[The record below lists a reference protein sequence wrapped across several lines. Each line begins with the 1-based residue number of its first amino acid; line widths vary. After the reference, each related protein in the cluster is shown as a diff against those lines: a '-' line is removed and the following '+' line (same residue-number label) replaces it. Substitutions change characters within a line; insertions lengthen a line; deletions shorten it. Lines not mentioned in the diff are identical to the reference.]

1 MLTGSKAT
9 VGWLQ
14 QPVKLFSKSVVCSI
28 HTAST
33 MGHSCGQRDSLA
45 RNLSKGFDSPC
56 IHQYLV
62 IAQRQSARFGAEGS
76 RFRYSLTRPMEESAN
91 GRKQP

>member
-14 QPVKLFSKSVVCSI
+14 QTVNLFSKSVVCSI
-28 HTAST
+28 HTVST
-33 MGHSCGQRDSLA
+33 MGYPDGLDLCLA
-45 RNLSKGFDSPC
+45 STENRIVTDIF
-56 IHQYLV
+56 HQHLV

-76 RFRYSLTRPMEESAN
+76 RFQYSLTRPMEESAN